1 MRGISR
7 ILIGVFAIYLL
18 GLLGYIA
25 PSHKHETG
33 DGHSRTHQD
42 CQLCQVS
49 AQPFT
54 AAEPGLCP
62 ETPAGPVRLVE
73 AVWEP
78 ILACR
83 HQPFASRA
91 PPSA

>member
-7 ILIGVFAIYLL
+7 ILLSVFVVYLI
-18 GLLGYIA
+18 GLLGYVA
-25 PSHKHETG
+25 PSHKHESA
-33 DGHSRTHQD
+33 DGNSRSHQD

-49 AQPFT
+49 AEPFVAAQPC
-54 AAEPGLCP
+54 LCP
-62 ETPAGPVRLVE
+62 ETPAAPVSLVE

-78 ILACR
+78 VFACR